1 MVRPKH
7 RSARPIERYPLDVPH
22 PRVDQLR
29 FARSEFKRGLVG
41 VSAED
46 ALKRLGPMNSISWMV
61 GHLAW
66 HERLVW
72 IIRGLGLEVEPAL
85 DGVANGAPASTPDL
99 AGMWAAWERV
109 TALADP
115 FLDSLKSVDLS
126 VALPHD
132 GRDGAPTAG
141 DQLQRITYHYWSH
154 IGESSAIRQILG
166 HEDVPQFVGPIE
178 RIAPYRRE
186 AD

>member
-1 MVRPKH
+1 M
-7 RSARPIERYPLDVPH
+7 AH

-29 FARSEFKRGLVG
+29 FARSEFQRGLVG

-46 ALKRLGPMNSISWMV
+46 AIRRLEPMNSISWMV

-72 IIRGLGLEVEPAL
+72 AIRGQGLTIEPAL
-85 DGVANGAPASTPDL
+85 DAVANGAPASTPEL
-99 AGMWAAWERV
+99 AEMWAAWERV
-109 TALADP
+109 TEIADP
-115 FLDSLKSVDLS
+115 FLDGLRSADLE
-126 VALPHD
+126 VVLPHD
-132 GRDGAPTAG
+132 GRRTAPTAG

-166 HEDVPQFVGPIE
+166 HAEVPQFVGPIE
-178 RIAPYRRE
+178 QRAPYRRE
-186 AD
+186 TD